1 MISKMRMF
9 KIRRSL
15 KLSLLAP
22 LALAL
27 WSSGASHAA
36 DMIKGGNLYATH
48 CAACHGVSGV
58 SMMPGAPSF
67 ARGEGLLQAD
77 LALLVAIKSGK
88 NVMPAFQGV
97 LSDRDILDVIAYLRT
112 LN

>member
-9 KIRRSL
+9 KIRRSSQL
-15 KLSLLAP
+15 RLVAP
-22 LALAL
+22 LVLAL

-48 CAACHGVSGV
+48 CAACHGASGV
-58 SMMPGAPSF
+58 SVIPGAPSF
-67 ARGEGLLQAD
+67 ARSEGLLQSD
-77 LALLVAIKSGK
+77 LALLASIKAGK
-88 NVMPAFQGV
+88 NVMPAFQGM